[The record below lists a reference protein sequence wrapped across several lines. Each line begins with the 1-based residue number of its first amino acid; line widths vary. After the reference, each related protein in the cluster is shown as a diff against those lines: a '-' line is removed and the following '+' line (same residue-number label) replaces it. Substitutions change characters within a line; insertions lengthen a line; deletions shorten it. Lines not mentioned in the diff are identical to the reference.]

1 MEEEKSRMRDSK
13 EREDSLAQN
22 FQGLD
27 CVFMNT

>member
-1 MEEEKSRMRDSK
+1 MEEEKSRMRDSE
-13 EREDSLAQN
+13 EREDPLTQN